1 MTTKPRILIVDD
13 EPDSAEDLIDP
24 TAQNLDVSVRHPSDV
39 VESDLRDCAV
49 VVVDHY
55 LENWHELESQPPAT
69 RPKDGFA
76 LAAVLRS
83 QLPRAGPG
91 PAIVI
96 LTGKLE
102 QLAGSLPPQAAQHL
116 LAWQHDIEWVFS
128 KSAPRLADRLL
139 DMADAVKSF
148 RSVWSNQL
156 ELENFASAWLALNDM
171 PWKDVALDHILQT
184 RPPIHNVSVETSG
197 SSLLR
202 WFLHRILPY
211 PAFLTDIYWTA
222 TRLDVSA
229 DWLEL
234 ELSKERGLFE
244 QLAASAYSG
253 GFSKF
258 SGPRWWR
265 AGLASTVVELTQ
277 GRPFDRQALREG
289 VRALTSE
296 EPEFLNEDHPVL
308 AHDPRTMEATRVIDA
323 HLAVQIVPD
332 GWPVYADTAWA
343 SVEDIGDDPD
353 LRDIVIDPSL
363 LPRGSGS

>member
-24 TAQNLDVSVRHPSDV
+24 TARNLDVSVRHPSDV

-69 RPKDGFA
+69 KPSDGFA

-83 QLPRAGPG
+83 QLPKTEAG

-96 LTGKLE
+96 LTGKLDE
-102 QLAGSLPPQAAQHL
+102 LAGSLRPQVAEHL
-116 LAWQHDIEWVFS
+116 LAWQYDIEWVFS

-139 DMADAVKSF
+139 DMANAVESL

-156 ELENFASAWLALNDM
+156 ELGKFSSAWLALNEM
-171 PWKDVALDHILQT
+171 PWKDVAIDHILQT

-211 PAFLTDIYWTA
+211 PAFLTDIWWTA

-229 DWLEL
+229 HWLQSEL
-234 ELSKERGLFE
+234 LKGSELAEKLG
-244 QLAASAYSG
+244 ACAYSG
-253 GFSKF
+253 AFAKF

-265 AGLASTVVELTQ
+265 AGLASTVVELSQ
-277 GRPFDRQALREG
+277 GQPFDRQALREG
-289 VRALTSE
+289 VRAFSSE
-296 EPEFLNEDHPVL
+296 EPEFLREHRPVL
-308 AHDPRTMEATRVIDA
+308 AHDPSTMEATRVIDA
-323 HLAVQIVPD
+323 DLAVQIAPD

-343 SVEDIGDDPD
+343 SVEDIENDPD